1 MSHPEW
7 ISVSMPYVT
16 PRSRE
21 GGDAWAAEAAQQGG
35 LGTQKLL
42 EVAEMPPAAEVAE
55 ALLVDADTPVI
66 VRRRLMMFD
75 GQPVE
80 LTDSYYPASIARGTA
95 LSEPRKIRGGA
106 VSLLAELGY
115 RPGRVT
121 EDVYT
126 RQPTESQRS
135 ALGLAA
141 GEWVLGLTRLLSTA
155 EGVPVELSVMT
166 MVPQGRRLRYELI
179 VE

>member
-1 MSHPEW
+1 M
-7 ISVSMPYVT
+7 
-16 PRSRE
+16 
-21 GGDAWAAEAAQQGG
+21 
-35 LGTQKLL
+35 
-42 EVAEMPPAAEVAE
+42 
-55 ALLVDADTPVI
+55 
-66 VRRRLMMFD
+66 
-75 GQPVE
+75 
-80 LTDSYYPASIARGTA
+80 
-95 LSEPRKIRGGA
+95 
-106 VSLLAELGY
+106 LAELGY
-115 RPGRVT
+115 RPGRAT

-135 ALGLAA
+135 ALGLTA